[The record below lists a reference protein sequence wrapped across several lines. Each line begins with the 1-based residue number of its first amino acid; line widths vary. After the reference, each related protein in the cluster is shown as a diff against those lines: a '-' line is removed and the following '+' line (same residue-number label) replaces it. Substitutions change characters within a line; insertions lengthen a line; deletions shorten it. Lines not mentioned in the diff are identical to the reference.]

1 MINFGRVIKSYR
13 TKKGLTQKALARK
26 AHITVPYL
34 SKVENA
40 RKEPSLPLLR
50 RLCKLLSL
58 PEEILFW
65 EAVEVNG
72 HLKRSEKQA
81 ISIAKHILDKYAEA

>member
-1 MINFGRVIKSYR
+1 MINFGRVIKFYR
-13 TKKGLTQKALARK
+13 AKRGLTQEVLARK
-26 AHITVPYL
+26 ADITVTYL

-50 RLCKLLSL
+50 NLCRLLHL

-65 EAVEVNG
+65 EAVEIQGNLRG
-72 HLKRSEKQA
+72 SERKA
-81 ISIAKHILDKYAEA
+81 IQIAKHIVSRYTEA

>member
-1 MINFGRVIKSYR
+1 MINFGRVIKVHR
-13 TKKGLTQKALARK
+13 VKKGLTQEVLAQKAD
-26 AHITVPYL
+26 ITVTYL

-50 RLCKLLSL
+50 KLCKLLGL

-65 EAVEVNG
+65 EAVEVQG
-72 HLKRSEKQA
+72 HLKRGEKQA
-81 ISIAKHILDKYAEA
+81 IAIAKHIVSRYAAV